1 MVDSR
6 RCEAKRIMDAE
17 QSKNFNEQLSQW
29 VESQGFWFQLRY
41 SMAVGGT
48 KGWALM
54 HLMRLVFR
62 VLVFLMVL
70 IVGFWVY
77 LVKRTDSARFGQA
90 LRHDVQAA
98 LSAKDMEMKGGSR
111 SKGQLEISRLAAEG
125 SNASFFSNLE
135 ARTIRCQMGLVDGVL
150 GIWKPGTISI
160 AKLEVDL
167 RAGADD
173 AESAAKLAEAVFWK
187 SATFETNTFEIS
199 NATVR
204 WGYSE
209 RTEGAIESSNLKI
222 QRTETGWRMN
232 LRGGTFHQNWLRG
245 LEIVNLLVRCEP
257 GGLVFEKA
265 EFKQG
270 QGTLDFSGLRVI
282 SGERPEVRGRAK
294 IRHLALNELLPEALK
309 SFLDGSI
316 SGDFQ
321 VFGST
326 NSLEGIGFDGKVV
339 LADKDGITLREQVH
353 LLKAFSV
360 VDYARNYRRIDFQEG
375 SFRLKTSHGGL
386 ELSEVKLK
394 AGNLLTLEG
403 EMKVRPP
410 TQEEIRVLTEQGSG
424 SGSGPGTESEYFSTG
439 EYKGSRDKEAAKEEE
454 QFTLKRAAREA
465 RKIKDG
471 KLNPD
476 SLSLFDRMGLSLEM
490 RHLQRQSSERLSH
503 MLRYTGVFQ
512 ITLPGDVF
520 ERGPKLQ
527 ARYPADPVSG
537 RIPMMVPIEGA
548 LYELTLKQAE
558 EIYTLGRR

>member
-1 MVDSR
+1 
-6 RCEAKRIMDAE
+6 MDAE
-17 QSKNFNEQLSQW
+17 QSKNFNERLSQW

-41 SMAVGGT
+41 SMAIGGT
-48 KGWALM
+48 RGWALT
-54 HLMRLVFR
+54 HLMRLGLR
-62 VLVFLMVL
+62 VLIFLLVV
-70 IVGFWVY
+70 IVGIWVY
-77 LVKRTDSARFGQA
+77 LIKRTDSARFGQA
-90 LRHDVQAA
+90 LRQDLQAA
-98 LSAKDMEMKGGSR
+98 LSAKDMEMRGGTR
-111 SKGQLEISRLAAEG
+111 IKGQLEISRLAAEG
-125 SNASFFSNLE
+125 GNASFFSALE
-135 ARTIRCQMGLVDGVL
+135 ARNIRCQMGLVDGVL
-150 GIWKPGTISI
+150 GIWQPGTISI
-160 AKLEVDL
+160 AKLDMDL

-173 AESAAKLAEAVFWK
+173 AQSAGKLAEAVFRK
-187 SATFETNTFEIS
+187 SATFEANTFEIA

-222 QRTETGWRMN
+222 QRTQTGWRMN
-232 LRGGTFHQNWLRG
+232 FRGGTFHQNWLGG
-245 LEIVNLLVRCEP
+245 LEIENLLVRCEP

-282 SGERPEVRGRAK
+282 SGERPEVQGTAK
-294 IRHLALNELLPEALK
+294 IRHLVLEELLPEAPK
-309 SFLDGSI
+309 SFLNGSI
-316 SGDFQ
+316 SGNFQ

-326 NSLEGIGFDGKVV
+326 NSLEGVGFNGKVV
-339 LADKDGITLREQVH
+339 LTDKDEISLREQVH

-386 ELSEVKLK
+386 ELTEVKLK

-403 EMKVRPP
+403 DMKVRLP
-410 TQEEIRVLTEQGSG
+410 TQEEIRLLNEQGSG
-424 SGSGPGTESEYFSTG
+424 AESGPGAESGYFSTN
-439 EYKGSRDKEAAKEEE
+439 EYKTSKDKETAKDEA

-465 RKIKDG
+465 RKIKEG
-471 KLNPD
+471 KQNPD
-476 SLSLFDRMGLSLEM
+476 SLSLFDRQSLNFEIRRM
-490 RHLQRQSSERLSH
+490 QSQSSERLSH
-503 MLRYTGVFQ
+503 MLRYSGVFQ
-512 ITLPGDVF
+512 ITLPGDAF

>member
-1 MVDSR
+1 
-6 RCEAKRIMDAE
+6 MDAE
-17 QSKNFNEQLSQW
+17 QSKNFNERLSQW

-41 SMAVGGT
+41 SMAVGGA
-48 KGWALM
+48 KGWALT
-54 HLMRLVFR
+54 HLIRLAVR
-62 VLVFLMVL
+62 VLVFLLVV
-70 IVGFWVY
+70 IVGIWVY
-77 LVKRTDSARFGQA
+77 LMKRTDSARFGQA
-90 LRHDVQAA
+90 LRHDLQAA
-98 LSAKDMEMKGGSR
+98 LSAKDIEMKGGAR
-111 SKGQLEISRLAAEG
+111 SKGQLEITRLAAEG
-125 SNASFFSNLE
+125 GNASFFSALE
-135 ARTIRCQMGLVDGVL
+135 ARNIRCQMGLVDGVL
-150 GIWKPGTISI
+150 GIWKPGTISM

-173 AESAAKLAEAVFWK
+173 AQGAAKLAEAVFWK
-187 SATFETNTFEIS
+187 SATFEANSFEIA

-222 QRTETGWRMN
+222 QRTENGWRMN
-232 LRGGTFHQNWLRG
+232 FRGGTFHQNWLRG
-245 LEIVNLLVRCEP
+245 LEIVNLLVRCEL

-282 SGERPEVRGRAK
+282 SGERPEVQGTAK
-294 IRHLALNELLPEALK
+294 IRRLVLDELLPEAPK
-309 SFLDGSI
+309 SFLNGSL
-316 SGDFQ
+316 SGNFQ

-326 NSLEGIGFDGKVV
+326 NSLEGVGFDGKVV
-339 LADKDGITLREQVH
+339 LDGKDEITLREQVQ

-386 ELSEVKLK
+386 ELTEVKLK
-394 AGNLLTLEG
+394 SGNLLTLEG
-403 EMKVRPP
+403 DMKVRLP
-410 TQEEIRVLTEQGSG
+410 TQEEIRVLTEQGPG
-424 SGSGPGTESEYFSTG
+424 AESGPGTGSVFFSTG
-439 EYKGSRDKEAAKEEE
+439 EYKAGKDKETVKEEA
-454 QFTLKRAAREA
+454 QFTLKHAAREA
-465 RKIKDG
+465 RKIKEG
-471 KLNPD
+471 KPNPD
-476 SLSLFDRMGLSLEM
+476 SLSLFDRQSLSLEI

-503 MLRYTGVFQ
+503 MLRYSGVFQ
-512 ITLPGDVF
+512 ITLPGDAF

-527 ARYPADPVSG
+527 ARYPVDPVSG